1 MLDKLKLPALLGV
14 VAVLSGCNYDILSP
28 AGWVGEQQRNLLV
41 ISTLLMLIVIIPV
54 LVMAVWFP
62 LRYRA
67 DRKDLSDYAPDWAHS
82 NKIEYMV
89 WGGPIV
95 IIIALGAFTW
105 VYTHRLDPYRPL
117 DIAAEPVEVEAV
129 SLDWK
134 WLFIYPEQGIATINE
149 LAIPEGRPINLRLTS
164 STVMNTFSVPALGGM
179 IYSMAGMETKLHLV
193 ANEIG
198 TFAGRS
204 AHYSGPGF
212 SGMTFDTISMSED
225 DFEGWVTKVKLSSD
239 DLTRANYLKVETP
252 SFNEPVRYFGK
263 VDDGLFD
270 RIRGLCVEEGKVC
283 MDHMM
288 MIDEQGGGGL
298 EGIADE
304 HKYEYD
310 QDRAID
316 GFGRPLPRPEASLT
330 THDNDHASAA
340 PLRLA
345 QDEDIANGN

>member
-14 VAVLSGCNYDILSP
+14 VVVLSGCNYDILSP

-134 WLFIYPEQGIATINE
+134 WLFIYPDQGIATINE

-179 IYSMAGMETKLHLV
+179 IYSMAGMETKRDQGQ
-193 ANEIG
+193 AEQ
-198 TFAGRS
+198 RRP
-204 AHYSGPGF
+204 YPRQ
-212 SGMTFDTISMSED
+212 
-225 DFEGWVTKVKLSSD
+225 LS
-239 DLTRANYLKVETP
+239 
-252 SFNEPVRYFGK
+252 
-263 VDDGLFD
+263 
-270 RIRGLCVEEGKVC
+270 
-283 MDHMM
+283 
-288 MIDEQGGGGL
+288 QGGNPL
-298 EGIADE
+298 V
-304 HKYEYD
+304 
-310 QDRAID
+310 QRA
-316 GFGRPLPRPEASLT
+316 GPLLRQGR
-330 THDNDHASAA
+330 
-340 PLRLA
+340 
-345 QDEDIANGN
+345 